1 MKEEYLRRAGKRVKE
16 LRDELGLSTRG
27 FGKKIGFSNSYVSNI
42 ENGVKLPTMNVLTKI
57 SEAFDVDLAY
67 FLLDE
72 TDEPISED
80 KEWYLF
86 GKELEAL
93 YNVAKANNFAIPAV
107 NTAGT
112 DTINAA
118 IETAAKVKSPI
129 IIQFSNGG
137 SHRI

>member
-42 ENGVKLPTMNVLTKI
+42 ENGKKLPTMNVLTKI
-57 SEAFDVDLAY
+57 SEVFDVDLAY

-86 GKELEAL
+86 GKELEKEGITL
-93 YNVAKANNFAIPAV
+93 EDVKVWVEIAKATKNKKA
-107 NTAGT
+107 
-112 DTINAA
+112 
-118 IETAAKVKSPI
+118 
-129 IIQFSNGG
+129 
-137 SHRI
+137 